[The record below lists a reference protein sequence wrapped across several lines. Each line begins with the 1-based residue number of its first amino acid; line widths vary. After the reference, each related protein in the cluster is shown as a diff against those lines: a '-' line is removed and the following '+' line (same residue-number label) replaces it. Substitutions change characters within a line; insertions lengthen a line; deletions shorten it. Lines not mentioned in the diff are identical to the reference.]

1 MPQDS
6 WTFLGSRYVG
16 EYRVLRLR
24 EDRYR
29 FEPSGD
35 EADFVVCESA
45 DWVLVIPFT
54 ADGQVVLVRQYRHGV
69 QQVVLEVPG
78 GIVDENESPMETAA
92 RELQEET
99 GFTAESIQVIGR
111 LMPNPALNDA
121 YCHVAVATGCRR
133 TAEPSFDPMEKIEVV
148 LTASSEIPSLIRSG
162 ELSHAQVIA
171 AFALL
176 QMAEGT
182 TGPATAFGLT

>member
-6 WTFLGSRYVG
+6 WTFLGSRYLR
-16 EYRVLRLR
+16 EFRVLRLR

-29 FEPSGD
+29 FEPSGN
-35 EADFVVCESA
+35 ETDFAICESA

-54 ADGQVVLVRQYRHGV
+54 PDDEVVFVRQYRHGV
-69 QQVVLEVPG
+69 RQVVLEVPG
-78 GIVDENESPMETAA
+78 GMVDGKESPQETAA

-99 GFTAESIQVIGR
+99 GYVAESIQIIGR

-121 YCHVAVATGCRR
+121 HFHVAVATGCRR
-133 TAEPSFDPMEKIEVV
+133 TTEPSPDPWEKIEV
-148 LTASSEIPSLIRSG
+148 SLYPRDQIRSLMQSG
-162 ELSHAQVIA
+162 DLCHAQVIA

-176 QMAEGT
+176 EMTEDCR
-182 TGPATAFGLT
+182 